1 MLLVF
6 FLFTGLAIQFYTNVR
21 PFEPRERDYSVV
33 GSFYVFAIWIGFGA
47 YALLELAQ
55 RKWSNRYVVP
65 ALTGLLLLAIPGLLA
80 AQNWDDHDRSDRE
93 TAHAMAVKYLESCA
107 PNAILFTIGDN
118 DSFPLWYAQEIEGIR
133 TDVRVVNTSLLQ
145 TDWYIDQM
153 KRQSY
158 ESAPIPSSIEHNK
171 YRYGTRD
178 YVIKEPITKDTFA
191 LSEVMNFIT
200 NDTERAKYGS
210 YLKQRGRDLSQYRSQ
225 DLSMNFLPTE
235 NIRIPVNKENVL
247 QSGLVKAKDSSL
259 IVPYIDIKINDQA
272 VYKNRLIML
281 DIINNNDWERPI
293 YFSGGAFG
301 NDDYIWMKDYLQLEG
316 MCYKLVPINTP
327 VNPKNPYEMGRIDTD
342 IMYNMVMNWSWGN
355 SGEPSVYHDV
365 QTRRN
370 SISYRSN
377 LARLAEQLLREKQ
390 FDKAE
395 KLADL
400 AMAKM
405 PVDIYGYYSLI
416 EPFILTYYNAGAEEK
431 ARALYEQVAVK
442 YAETLNYYSG
452 LKRDQQEAYFD
463 DIYSQIEQY
472 RSLVDTVIVEDQD
485 NDYISKAM
493 SKYND
498 LVSQFKYFMGDEEE
512 EMGNDIPTQDDSSTT
527 VDPNN

>member
-1 MLLVF
+1 
-6 FLFTGLAIQFYTNVR
+6 
-21 PFEPRERDYSVV
+21 
-33 GSFYVFAIWIGFGA
+33 
-47 YALLELAQ
+47 
-55 RKWSNRYVVP
+55 
-65 ALTGLLLLAIPGLLA
+65 
-80 AQNWDDHDRSDRE
+80 
-93 TAHAMAVKYLESCA
+93 
-107 PNAILFTIGDN
+107 
-118 DSFPLWYAQEIEGIR
+118 
-133 TDVRVVNTSLLQ
+133 
-145 TDWYIDQM
+145 
-153 KRQSY
+153 
-158 ESAPIPSSIEHNK
+158 
-171 YRYGTRD
+171 
-178 YVIKEPITKDTFA
+178 
-191 LSEVMNFIT
+191 
-200 NDTERAKYGS
+200 
-210 YLKQRGRDLSQYRSQ
+210 
-225 DLSMNFLPTE
+225 
-235 NIRIPVNKENVL
+235 
-247 QSGLVKAKDSSL
+247 
-259 IVPYIDIKINDQA
+259 
-272 VYKNRLIML
+272 
-281 DIINNNDWERPI
+281 
-293 YFSGGAFG
+293 
-301 NDDYIWMKDYLQLEG
+301 MKDYLQLEG